1 MPIGPRD
8 SRQEDSLTTLFRLGD
23 SLTDGEGEIFS
34 TTVGVHP
41 SAVQHL
47 PGEK

>member
-23 SLTDGEGEIFS
+23 SLTDGEGDVERGDIK
-34 TTVGVHP
+34 T
-41 SAVQHL
+41 
-47 PGEK
+47 EM